1 MKRRTDLLCTSTPG
15 CLAPLD
21 EIDDDH
27 GTALVCGDCGQQE
40 RIGEPAS
47 ICQLAERRGRRA
59 S

>member
-1 MKRRTDLLCTSTPG
+1 MKRRTDLLCMATPG

-27 GTALVCGDCGQQE
+27 GTTLICSDCGQQE
-40 RIGEPAS
+40 HTGESATVY
-47 ICQLAERRGRRA
+47 QLAELRERRA